1 MPSKDTADDRKQIAR
16 IRAAWE
22 AYDNT
27 GDITAIADHLAEDIV
42 LMPPGTPPI
51 AGKEAVAEGLTGASD
66 ADIDQKCEG
75 LFVSGNLAVD
85 RITITGSRDPSACDD
100 VVDVSLKG
108 VDVYRREADGAWKC
122 IIAIWNNQT

>member
-1 MPSKDTADDRKQIAR
+1 MSPNPTADDRVQIAR

-27 GDITAIADHLAEDIV
+27 GDLTAITDHLADDIV

-51 AGKEAVAEGLTGASD
+51 TGKEAVVDGLTGESD
-66 ADIDQKCEG
+66 ADIDQTSEG

-85 RITITGSRDPSACDD
+85 RITITGTRDPTAGNDA
-100 VVDVSLKG
+100 VDVSLKG
-108 VDVYRREADGAWKC
+108 VDVYRREADGAWRC
-122 IIAIWNNQT
+122 IISIWNNQA